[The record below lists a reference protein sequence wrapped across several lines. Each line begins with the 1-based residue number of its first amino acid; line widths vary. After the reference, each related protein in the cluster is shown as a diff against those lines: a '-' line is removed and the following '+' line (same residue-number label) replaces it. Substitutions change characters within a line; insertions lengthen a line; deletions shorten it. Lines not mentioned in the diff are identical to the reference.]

1 MKSRICFL
9 YLQNTQNDRESSKRK
24 RHKSVDSEPDVS
36 DARPKTKKRPKSPN
50 LAPKEDGEISDDND
64 DDSEE
69 DLYTARKTISA
80 DTRKQIVYEISDDED
95 YSTSNSSGRNS
106 PQVLSG
112 ERFISTNRK
121 INTRIFYVILNS
133 Y

>member
-24 RHKSVDSEPDVS
+24 RHKSVDSEPNAS

-50 LAPKEDGEISDDND
+50 LVPKEDGEISDDND
-64 DDSEE
+64 DSED
-69 DLYTARKTISA
+69 DLCSARNNSSA
-80 DTRKQIVYEISDDED
+80 VTRKQIVYEISDDED

-121 INTRIFYVILNS
+121 INTRILNIIFSS